1 MDRIHVRDLAVECII
16 GTEPKER
23 VNKQPVVINLALDCD
38 LSKAGITDRLEDTVN
53 YKVIRDKVVRF
64 VERSAYELIE
74 SLAVKLAEICLE
86 DPRISSVKV
95 VVDKPGALTMS
106 RSVAV
111 EVERSRRAGQ
121 GLA

>member
-1 MDRIHVRDLAVECII
+1 MDKIHVRDLAVECII

-23 VNKQPVVINLALDCD
+23 VNKQPVLINIAMDCD
-38 LSKAGITDRLEDTVN
+38 LSKACASDRIADTVN

-74 SLAVKLAEICLE
+74 SLAEKIAEICLE
-86 DPRISSVKV
+86 DRRIESVKV

-111 EVERSRRAGQ
+111 ELQRSRRAGQ
-121 GLA
+121 GPA

>member
-1 MDRIHVRDLAVECII
+1 MDKIHIRDLAVECII

-23 VNKQPVVINLALDCD
+23 VNKQPVLINLALECD
-38 LSKAGITDRLEDTVN
+38 LAKAGESDRIDDTVN
-53 YKVIRDKVVRF
+53 YKVIRDKVVRL

-74 SLAVKLAEICLE
+74 SLAARIADLCLE
-86 DPRISSVKV
+86 DRRVESVRV

-111 EVERSRRAGQ
+111 ELERRRRAGQ
-121 GLA
+121 GPA